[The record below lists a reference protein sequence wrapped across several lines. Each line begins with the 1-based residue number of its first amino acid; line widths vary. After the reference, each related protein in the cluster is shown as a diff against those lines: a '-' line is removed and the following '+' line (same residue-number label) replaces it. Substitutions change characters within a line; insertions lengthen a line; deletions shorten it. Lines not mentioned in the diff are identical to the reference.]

1 MLLLAS
7 DVAKLS
13 FYSTSYKRM
22 AFNEHLLELFISKL
36 ALDPTLIKSHPN
48 YENLRRHGIIA
59 A

>member
-1 MLLLAS
+1 MS
-7 DVAKLS
+7 
-13 FYSTSYKRM
+13 SYKRV
-22 AFNEHLLELFISKL
+22 AFNDQLLELFISKL